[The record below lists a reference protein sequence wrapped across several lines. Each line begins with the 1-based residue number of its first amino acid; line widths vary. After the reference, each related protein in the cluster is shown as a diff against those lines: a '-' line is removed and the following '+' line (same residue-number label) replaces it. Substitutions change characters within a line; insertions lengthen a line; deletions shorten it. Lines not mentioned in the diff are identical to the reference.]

1 MGCASSKHVGCIVE
15 VLIERALGLGAERV
29 QQAKAL
35 GPHQWETLTI
45 VKSVATRSWAGD
57 MVTCECRAQDDEE
70 SWAEVPRTLGC
81 LRPSSL
87 PPNMWVTPTQMKSHR
102 MCPIVNVIPADTELG
117 GRVPE
122 RCLFSD
128 VKKVRGAFID
138 IFGYPVLIIT
148 LNIMHSWE
156 IFTGKGKLQRYN
168 FLLPRRCR
176 SELILRYAFIS
187 LTQIWVYCVL
197 GPELLPV

>member
-1 MGCASSKHVGCIVE
+1 
-15 VLIERALGLGAERV
+15 
-29 QQAKAL
+29 
-35 GPHQWETLTI
+35 
-45 VKSVATRSWAGD
+45 
-57 MVTCECRAQDDEE
+57 
-70 SWAEVPRTLGC
+70 
-81 LRPSSL
+81 
-87 PPNMWVTPTQMKSHR
+87 MKSHR

-138 IFGYPVLIIT
+138 IFGYPVLIIA

-168 FLLPRRCR
+168 F
-176 SELILRYAFIS
+176 
-187 LTQIWVYCVL
+187 
-197 GPELLPV
+197 